1 MSASEAVRFD
11 RKREGE
17 DWAKSCVDALTLS
30 HTLFPAPYR
39 SFRLNL
45 PERSPAADENKIRLA
60 FTATHTGNL
69 SQQIFEI
76 AQH

>member
-1 MSASEAVRFD
+1 MSDQKLCVIRPRDMKESMAQKVVT
-11 RKREGE
+11 KR
-17 DWAKSCVDALTLS
+17 S

-45 PERSPAADENKIRLA
+45 PAADENKIRPRLA

-76 AQH
+76 GAQH